1 MISYGMKQYEYPK
14 LGTLLIENGNEFVGK
29 GILLNGRELVCL
41 QSESSSFAALFS
53 VV

>member
-1 MISYGMKQYEYPK
+1 MTSYGMKQYEYPK

-29 GILLNGRELVCL
+29 GILLNGRE